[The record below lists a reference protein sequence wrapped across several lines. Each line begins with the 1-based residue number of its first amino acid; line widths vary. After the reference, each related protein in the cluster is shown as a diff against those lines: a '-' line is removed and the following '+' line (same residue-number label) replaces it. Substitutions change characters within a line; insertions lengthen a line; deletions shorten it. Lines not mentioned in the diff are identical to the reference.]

1 MPSYPS
7 FLMPTDAVKLRFREP
22 YMSEGNNLKSSGIVP
37 YGIYQGFTPNV
48 GADPNVLI
56 LNTDGTRND
65 SVAVCETYLA
75 PPDVANYNLTIR
87 STDQLQ
93 LDFTGHTVFPCWVVL
108 RPAYSIVAHPFSGT
122 TSAQFVTIN
131 DTTTTPYDDSNPLA
145 IHHGD
150 IKICRITAL
159 PLKTTTPSQTVFTI
173 IPTDR
178 DDNGGY
184 LVTQTQMT
192 GSSGLFFKNAV
203 SKQSTVGAFGTTS
216 LSFVPVPD
224 FDTSPLVF
232 STSAVGDIVCW
243 AFLTVGGGGG
253 VYRLNTGLGIRVDG
267 IDYPTTYVYSGNVG
281 GKPDQPLFGCVHIP
295 SLAVGA
301 HTAEV
306 VVRWLGSVWQVVVN
320 SYADSPTSL
329 VIMHKG

>member
-93 LDFTGHTVFPCWVVL
+93 LDFTGHTVFPVWVVL

-131 DTTTTPYDDSNPLA
+131 TLTINDAVATA
-145 IHHGD
+145 RHHGD
-150 IKICRITAL
+150 IKICKVTSVGPVVFDITSAN
-159 PLKTTTPSQTVFTI
+159 
-173 IPTDR
+173 R
-178 DDNGGY
+178 DDNGGP
-184 LVTQTQMT
+184 LITPATL
-192 GSSGLFFKNAV
+192 SSGLLGQLPFTKIAYLY
-203 SKQSTVGAFGTTS
+203 TVTPTYDGGTGLYTDTVISFTTTVLQDLLVDLQCGIGYVTDGTRTYGMILDYVNPGSPGTTGDTK
-216 LSFVPVPD
+216 LSVTGGSFSSGVSAFAGIEGCTKIIFPAVP
-224 FDTSPLVF
+224 
-232 STSAVGDIVCW
+232 
-243 AFLTVGGGGG
+243 
-253 VYRLNTGLGIRVDG
+253 
-267 IDYPTTYVYSGNVG
+267 
-281 GKPDQPLFGCVHIP
+281 
-295 SLAVGA
+295 VGA
-301 HTAEV
+301 HTIRMKLLVAS
-306 VVRWLGSVWQVVVN
+306 GAGGAPY
-320 SYADSPTSL
+320 SYMGI
-329 VIMHKG
+329 VYYK

>member
-37 YGIYQGFTPNV
+37 AGIYQGFTPNV

-131 DTTTTPYDDSNPLA
+131 TLTINDSVA
-145 IHHGD
+145 TARHHGD
-150 IKICRITAL
+150 IKICRITGL
-159 PLKTTTPSQTVFTI
+159 PLVVGGTVFI
-173 IPTDR
+173 VIPTDR
-178 DDNGGY
+178 DDNGGP
-184 LVTQTQMT
+184 LVTQANLAVAAAYAQVAGTYTFPVTT
-192 GSSGLFFKNAV
+192 GMPGGWGSFTPAASLILSGFRSNQLVCLSCTGGGYSNIGDDIASLGFDIDGTPTGNLG
-203 SKQSTVGAFGTTS
+203 GA
-216 LSFVPVPD
+216 P
-224 FDTSPLVF
+224 
-232 STSAVGDIVCW
+232 GDI
-243 AFLTVGGGGG
+243 
-253 VYRLNTGLGIRVDG
+253 
-267 IDYPTTYVYSGNVG
+267 YSRM
-281 GKPDQPLFGCVHIP
+281 H
-295 SLAVGA
+295 A
-301 HTAEV
+301 
-306 VVRWLGSVWQVVVN
+306 WLSNNISFSVWATV
-320 SYADSPTSL
+320 SAGSHTFELKAAATSSN
-329 VIMHKG
+329 VIAGSKFIISRF

>member
-56 LNTDGTRND
+56 LNTDGVRND
-65 SVAVCETYLA
+65 SVAVCETYIA

-131 DTTTTPYDDSNPLA
+131 TLTINDAVATA
-145 IHHGD
+145 RHHGD
-150 IKICRITAL
+150 IKICKVTSIG
-159 PLKTTTPSQTVFTI
+159 PVVYDTT
-173 IPTDR
+173 IPTNR

-192 GSSGLFFKNAV
+192 GANGLFFKNVIAHASV
-203 SKQSTVGAFGTTS
+203 AGVFGTS
-216 LSFVPVPD
+216 SYSYVVVPD
-224 FDTSPLVF
+224 FDTSPVIF
-232 STSAVGDIVCW
+232 SLIVPGDVLFIVSAS
-243 AFLTVGGGGG
+243 
-253 VYRLNTGLGIRVDG
+253 VYTAAGNWLNNTDLGIRINGVDYDISYLQENNLG
-267 IDYPTTYVYSGNVG
+267 KAVDSSIG
-281 GKPDQPLFGCVHIP
+281 GVLNLYMPAGT
-295 SLAVGA
+295 
-301 HTAEV
+301 HTA
-306 VVRWLGSVWQVVVN
+306 QVVIERN
-320 SYADSPTSL
+320 SVHSPGYLSNIAHGPTRL
-329 VIMHKG
+329 VVLTKG

>member
-1 MPSYPS
+1 
-7 FLMPTDAVKLRFREP
+7 
-22 YMSEGNNLKSSGIVP
+22 MSEGNNLKSSGIVP

-131 DTTTTPYDDSNPLA
+131 DITTTPYDDSNPLA

-178 DDNGGY
+178 DGTGGP
-184 LVTQTQMT
+184 LVTP
-192 GSSGLFFKNAV
+192 S
-203 SKQSTVGAFGTTS
+203 S
-216 LSFVPVPD
+216 LSISLVTDLPFTKIASIFTAIPIIDAPSQTYSNTSVSFTTTVTQDILADLQISGSTIGDGGPTLVLVRDYVSVGVPGTDSSTQFTFGSAMGPSSMAGCSKMLFPAVPAGSHTIRLKLLG
-224 FDTSPLVF
+224 DT
-232 STSAVGDIVCW
+232 G
-243 AFLTVGGGGG
+243 
-253 VYRLNTGLGIRVDG
+253 
-267 IDYPTTYVYSGNVG
+267 
-281 GKPDQPLFGCVHIP
+281 
-295 SLAVGA
+295 
-301 HTAEV
+301 
-306 VVRWLGSVWQVVVN
+306 
-320 SYADSPTSL
+320 PTSL
-329 VIMHKG
+329 GSYLCVVYYK